1 VVFSIDG
8 TQVAS
13 HSIAIAGSMRPIASD
28 YTVGGAALMIDW
40 LRMTPSATP
49 GTFTSRVFDAG
60 VPTTWGTATWAA
72 TQPVGTTLVIRVRL
86 DSTPIPD
93 GTWSAWTALAGS
105 GSAVGGTSR

>member
-1 VVFSIDG
+1 
-8 TQVAS
+8 
-13 HSIAIAGSMRPIASD
+13 
-28 YTVGGAALMIDW
+28 MIDW
-40 LRMTPSATP
+40 LWMTPYATP

-72 TQPVGTTLVIRVRL
+72 SQPVGTTLVISVRL

-105 GSAVGGTSR
+105 GSAVGGTSRYVQYKVDLTTTAPTQTAVLSSITLIGTIP